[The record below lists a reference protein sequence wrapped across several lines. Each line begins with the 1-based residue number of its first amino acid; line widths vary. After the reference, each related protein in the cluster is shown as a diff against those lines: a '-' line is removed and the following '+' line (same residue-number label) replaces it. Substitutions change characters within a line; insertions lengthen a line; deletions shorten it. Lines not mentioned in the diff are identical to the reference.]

1 MSQRAP
7 EQRHSGSGDV
17 ARRGSAADLPHTI
30 QSLQTLAC
38 CRCRPPPPARPPV
51 SSQTTQSEMS
61 HRQERASPG
70 TLGCSEA
77 GSADVTW
84 EPALLPA
91 PTPPVP
97 ASELPPSN
105 QSQLVCAKPGHP
117 LPPSLR
123 PYRSPR
129 HVGGGGACS
138 HERQLLCLDEPNKRP
153 PLLPRQRV

>member
-129 HVGGGGACS
+129 HVGGGG
-138 HERQLLCLDEPNKRP
+138 RLLARTPASLS
-153 PLLPRQRV
+153 